1 MWLSNIEIDQ
11 NGSESKLNTI
21 SDGFKVIKTIFA
33 LYKNYKPMA
42 FFSIVAGILFVLGLA
57 FFVPVFV
64 GFLHSGLVRIPTLLV
79 SVLFFICS
87 VQSLFAGLILDNI
100 IKTSKQNFEM
110 RLIDC
115 EHRWK
120 KEGNG
125 EENEWNKSFHCGSS
139 L

>member
-1 MWLSNIEIDQ
+1 MLLLNIVTDQ

-21 SDGFKVIKTIFA
+21 SDGVKVIKTIFA
-33 LYKNYKPMA
+33 LYKNYKPLA
-42 FFSIVAGILFVLGLA
+42 FFSIVSAILLVLGLVC
-57 FFVPVFV
+57 FIPVFI

-87 VQSLFAGLILDNI
+87 VQSLFSGLILDNI

-115 EHRWK
+115 EHRLYDEK
-120 KEGNG
+120 
-125 EENEWNKSFHCGSS
+125 NK
-139 L
+139 

>member
-1 MWLSNIEIDQ
+1 
-11 NGSESKLNTI
+11 
-21 SDGFKVIKTIFA
+21 
-33 LYKNYKPMA
+33 MA

-57 FFVPVFV
+57 
-64 GFLHSGLVRIPTLLV
+64 LLV

-115 EHRWK
+115 EHRLK

-125 EENEWNKSFHCGSS
+125 EENE
-139 L
+139 

>member
-1 MWLSNIEIDQ
+1 
-11 NGSESKLNTI
+11 
-21 SDGFKVIKTIFA
+21 
-33 LYKNYKPMA
+33 MA

-115 EHRWK
+115 EHRLK

-125 EENEWNKSFHCGSS
+125 EENE
-139 L
+139 